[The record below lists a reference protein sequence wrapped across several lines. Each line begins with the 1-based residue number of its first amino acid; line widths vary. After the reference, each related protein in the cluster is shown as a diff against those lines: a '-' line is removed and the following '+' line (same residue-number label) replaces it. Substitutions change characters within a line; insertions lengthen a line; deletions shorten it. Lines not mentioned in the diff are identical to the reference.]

1 MITGDFAGA
10 LRPRFVGPALGVL
23 LASGVAAAELSPLE
37 RLGKAL
43 FFDANLSTPPGQS
56 CATCHGPH
64 TGFTGPDSAVN
75 AATAV

>member
-56 CATCHGPH
+56 
-64 TGFTGPDSAVN
+64 
-75 AATAV
+75 